1 MTIQSGAGASVAIST
16 TAYSG
21 TASLAGLQAKT
32 YTTIG
37 EVTVIP
43 AFGKTYNLITHNP
56 LATRYT
62 KKLKGSYNNGSV
74 TLDYAYDPA
83 DAGQTL
89 LTAAVDSDSSYAYRV
104 TLQDGTLFYFTAQA
118 MSNPV
123 EVGTVDAI
131 VKSTTMLEIDSE
143 RFKA

>member
-1 MTIQSGAGASVAIST
+1 MTIQSGAGASIAIST

-21 TASLAGLQAKT
+21 TATLVGLQAKT

-43 AFGKTYNLITHNP
+43 AFGKTYNLITHEP
-56 LATRYT
+56 LATRQVY
-62 KKLKGSYNNGSV
+62 KLRGNFNNGSV
-74 TLDYAYDPA
+74 TLDYAYDA
-83 DAGQTL
+83 SDAGQIL
-89 LTAAVDSDSSYAYRV
+89 LTTAVDSDSNYGYRV
-104 TLQDGTLFYFTAQA
+104 TLQDGTLFYFTALA

-123 EVGTVDAI
+123 EVGTSGAV
-131 VKSTTMLEIDSE
+131 VKSTTMLELNSE

>member
-1 MTIQSGAGASVAIST
+1 MAIQSGAGASIAIST

-21 TASLAGLQAKT
+21 TATLVGLQAKT
-32 YTTIG
+32 YTTVG